1 MKKALAVLL
10 SVGIAEVAT
19 AKATMTISRDGYRH
33 QQQGVHTRRRSSLS
47 WLGLPLGAA
56 RAHDVV
62 YGDVVVLRS
71 PAAAGESLE
80 TTRVPVCERR
90 LLNQKGSRRS
100 ATHPPHHAG

>member
-1 MKKALAVLL
+1 MVRMVCVCCHASACV
-10 SVGIAEVAT
+10 V
-19 AKATMTISRDGYRH
+19 MH
-33 QQQGVHTRRRSSLS
+33 PS

-90 LLNQKGSRRS
+90 LLNQKEVV
-100 ATHPPHHAG
+100 

>member
-1 MKKALAVLL
+1 MIPKYRCSCNNRARSRAKTLL
-10 SVGIAEVAT
+10 TTTQTHSW
-19 AKATMTISRDGYRH
+19 DP
-33 QQQGVHTRRRSSLS
+33 SLVV

-90 LLNQKGSRRS
+90 LLNQIGSRRS

>member
-1 MKKALAVLL
+1 MGGKIKKEARVTERLAEG
-10 SVGIAEVAT
+10 SPP
-19 AKATMTISRDGYRH
+19 
-33 QQQGVHTRRRSSLS
+33 S

-90 LLNQKGSRRS
+90 LLNQKEVVYVQLIRHIMRDR
-100 ATHPPHHAG
+100 HC